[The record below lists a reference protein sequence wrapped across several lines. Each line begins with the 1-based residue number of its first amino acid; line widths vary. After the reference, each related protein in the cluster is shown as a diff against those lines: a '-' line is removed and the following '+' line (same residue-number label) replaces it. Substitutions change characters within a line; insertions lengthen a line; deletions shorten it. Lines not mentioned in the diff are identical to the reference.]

1 MNRDR
6 GPKATARRDSGR
18 PKVNLT
24 YEIESNGAIVERSLP
39 FVVGVL
45 ANFSGTRVGAK
56 SFKDRRF
63 HAVDFDSFSGV
74 LVDMR
79 PSVEIEIA
87 EGSVFRL
94 EFEAL
99 RDFTPQALIAR
110 VPVLSQ
116 LWSIR
121 ADILTCKEPDI
132 QLVHERLSGLACGVP
147 IAAGSDKS
155 AAALV
160 EQIDGLLS
168 GLIEAILH
176 HPDFRALEATW
187 QGLWYLVVQTQTGKD
202 LKIEI
207 LDISKRELFKDLD
220 KAVEFDQSQ
229 IFKKVYENRFGSP
242 GNDPFGVLIGDYSFT
257 NHPED
262 LDLLG
267 VLSNVAAA
275 AFVPFVAAASAQM
288 FGCDSFAESLMPRD
302 MEKLFESVEFIRW
315 RSFRESEDARW
326 VALTLPEILLRT
338 PYTYRSEGPKP
349 YVFSENTQGVTY
361 LLWGNAAFALA
372 TCMTRAFVEEHWLAN
387 IQGWNGGRV
396 TTLPVAKVP
405 GDDDAKYCV
414 SALISDRR
422 HSQFSNLGFAAFV
435 QMRNADEAIFFAVP
449 SCQKPKIYDRE
460 DATGMARLY
469 SQIRIVMVCAR
480 FAQYLKIIARDLIGS
495 YKERADYEQR
505 LGGWLE
511 KYVSHIP
518 VESDEEL
525 ARYPLREGRVSVQD
539 VPGRPGAYDAILFL
553 RPQYGVEGLTLSFRF
568 VVRLPLLGG

>member
-39 FVVGVL
+39 FVAGVL

-63 HAVDFDSFSGV
+63 HTVDFDSFSGV

-110 VPVLSQ
+110 VPELSQ

-168 GLIEAILH
+168 GFIDAILH

-187 QGLWYLVVQTQTGKD
+187 RGLWYLIVQTQSGKD

-207 LDISKRELFKDLD
+207 LDVSKRELFKDLD

-229 IFKKVYENRFGSP
+229 LFKKVYESRFGSP
-242 GNDPFGVLIGDYSFT
+242 GNDPFGVLVGDYAFT
-257 NHPED
+257 NHPQD
-262 LDLLG
+262 VDMLVG
-267 VLSNVAAA
+267 LSNVAAA
-275 AFVPFVAAASAQM
+275 AGAPFVAAASAQM
-288 FGCDSFAESLMPRD
+288 FGFNSFAESLTPRD
-302 MEKLFESVEFIRW
+302 KEKLFESVEYIRW
-315 RSFRESEDARW
+315 RSFRESEGARW

-349 YVFSENTQGVTY
+349 YVFIENTQGVTY

-372 TCMTRAFVEEHWLAN
+372 TCMTRAFAEEHWLAN

-396 TTLPVAKVP
+396 NTLPVARVP

-414 SALISDRR
+414 SAFISDI
-422 HSQFSNLGFAAFV
+422 HESQFSSLGFAALV
-435 QMRNADEAIFFAVP
+435 QMGNTDEACFFSVP
-449 SCQKPKIYDRE
+449 SCHKPAVYDRE

-480 FAQYLKIIARDLIGS
+480 FAHYLKTIARDMIGS
-495 YKERADYEQR
+495 FKERGDYERR
-505 LGGWLE
+505 LGDWLE
-511 KYVSHIP
+511 KYVSHSP
-518 VESDEEL
+518 VESVEEL
-525 ARYPLREGRVSVQD
+525 VRYPLREGHVSVQE
-539 VPGRPGAYDAILFL
+539 VPGNPGAYNAILFL
-553 RPQYGVEGLTLSFRF
+553 RPQYGVEGLTLSFKF
-568 VVRLPLLGG
+568 VVRLPSLGG